1 MHKQLVLIATSAVLF
16 SGPTALAQ
24 TAASHSATGGAAQH
38 STASPSPAPSPQLQQ
53 RNPNEPAPPAHPAT
67 PAQIREYLEL
77 THSQENAKAAF
88 GQLVAGSRARAPQYF
103 PADFW
108 SDLTNSLDAI
118 DVVAEFTPVY
128 QRYFSEED
136 MAAAIAFYKTPAGRD
151 ILKVQPLAASAAG
164 ELLRTEGQR
173 VGQATFA
180 RHKAEID
187 AAVKEH
193 QAGASGQPSAAPSK
207 PTLNS
212 LPPSTASPSTAP
224 KTSPKQPQ

>member
-1 MHKQLVLIATSAVLF
+1 MHKTPLLIAASTALLAVV
-16 SGPTALAQ
+16 PALAQ
-24 TAASHSATGGAAQH
+24 TAAHTAAPATPHATQSTTQH
-38 STASPSPAPSPQLQQ
+38 ATQSTTQAPSPQLQQ
-53 RNPNEPAPPAHPAT
+53 RSPGEPPPPAHPAT

-77 THSQENAKAAF
+77 THSQENAKTAF

-118 DVVAEFTPVY
+118 DVVAQFTPIY
-128 QRYFSEED
+128 QRYFSQED
-136 MAAAIAFYKTPAGRD
+136 MAAAIAFYKTPAGKD
-151 ILKVQPLAASAAG
+151 ILQVQPLAASAAG

-187 AAVKEH
+187 AAVKAH
-193 QAGASGQPSAAPSK
+193 QAAAAPK

-212 LPPSTASPSTAP
+212 LPSTPPATAP
-224 KTSPKQPQ
+224 QTSPQKPQ